1 MVFTVPMTAMTL
13 TTLGV
18 PTVMVAPLATVIPG
32 FMFAA
37 FHSEADDSS
46 GGNSHSGPGRLSRLA
61 QAASQLRT
69 RLDLMQA
76 MTNST
81 IAADMLSHAVSSERR
96 PSGIL
101 GRVFNFLG
109 L

>member
-18 PTVMVAPLATVIPG
+18 PSVMVAPLATVIPG

-37 FHSEADDSS
+37 FHSEGAGSDSS
-46 GGNSHSGPGRLSRLA
+46 HSAGRLTRLA
-61 QAASQLRT
+61 EAASRLRT
-69 RLDLMQA
+69 RLDLVQA

-81 IAADMLSHAVSSERR
+81 VAQDMISHAVSSPR

-101 GRVFNFLG
+101 GRIYDFLG
-109 L
+109 